1 MRDEKWFLDR
11 KDKRRDIRDQM
22 EKVKGLQDQV
32 MSMIEKRQGQL
43 SRADSNDILAA
54 KGQPYPTIDLPIVKR
69 SVIERYFLVLQDEQR
84 KLRKLLQ
91 QQRD

>member
-22 EKVKGLQDQV
+22 EKVKGLHEQV

-43 SRADSNDILAA
+43 SRTDSNKILSS
-54 KGQPYPTIDLPIVKR
+54 KGQPYPTIDGPIVKR

-91 QQRD
+91 QQGD

>member
-22 EKVKGLQDQV
+22 EKVKGLHDQV
-32 MSMIEKRQGQL
+32 VSMIEKRQGQL
-43 SRADSNDILAA
+43 SRIDSNQILRNQ
-54 KGQPYPTIDLPIVKR
+54 GQPYPTIDGPIVKR